1 MDQYMVE
8 WNFSCLLKSGEYH
21 TDNPEE
27 DNVVSCYKNICR
39 IEVFEFRCFVRP
51 SKCGERPQSGTEP
64 GIQSI
69 LILVEMCASTFRA
82 FFRHFSCNDN
92 FTALITVVSRDSVS
106 PPELTGNAPITDIFQ
121 PVQICLTKACR
132 NKFQFTRS

>member
-1 MDQYMVE
+1 MVE

-51 SKCGERPQSGTEP
+51 SKCGERPKCRTEP